1 MEYRYFAEL
10 DYYDDYDE
18 DQEMGERFEF
28 KGSSQSY
35 SYNQAIWMMGVHL
48 RNLNFNEFEVQ
59 ALEPKTGRN
68 QNLYEG
74 NNCYDWYMKI
84 KADSLRKFE
93 RIDFYDKTN
102 EERYIL
108 RRLSLDFKYRYLVKI
123 PSKRY

>member
-35 SYNQAIWMMGVHL
+35 SYNQAVWMMGVHL
-48 RNLNFNEFEVQ
+48 RNLNFNEFEVK
-59 ALEPKTGRN
+59 ALDPKTGRH

-74 NNCYDWYMKI
+74 NSCYDWYMKI
-84 KADSLRKFE
+84 KADSLRNFE
-93 RIDFYDKTN
+93 SIEFYDKTK

-108 RRLSLDFKYRYLVKI
+108 RRLKLDFKYRYLVKI
-123 PSKRY
+123 SSPRY